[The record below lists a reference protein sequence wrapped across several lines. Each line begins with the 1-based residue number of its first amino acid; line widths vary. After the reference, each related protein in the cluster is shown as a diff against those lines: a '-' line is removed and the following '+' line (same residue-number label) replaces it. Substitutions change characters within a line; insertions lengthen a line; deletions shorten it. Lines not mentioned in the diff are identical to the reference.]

1 MILLPLLVACAPLEA
16 ESGSVLLL
24 PDDLHLTW
32 SDAYADEDGVGAM
45 IWLDAEVMDPEGRP
59 ADSVRTDVTSGW
71 RGAWVL
77 PAEAVR
83 PADDTAPCAEPC
95 EIWIGAD
102 DGRSW
107 EVRPWSG
114 LRSTWADDEVRRNY
128 LADQTDA
135 DGVLAFA
142 VFVDFMPDAGASVP
156 IYVSIAAETGSIE
169 VSVQDVVVDSI

>member
-1 MILLPLLVACAPLEA
+1 MILLPLLAACAPLEA

-45 IWLDAEVMDPEGRP
+45 FWLDAEVLDPDGGP
-59 ADSVRTDVTSGW
+59 AGFVRADVTSGW

-77 PAEAVR
+77 PADAVR
-83 PADDTAPCAEPC
+83 PAEDGAACVEPC
-95 EIWIGAD
+95 EVWTSAD
-102 DGRSW
+102 DGRAW

-114 LRSTWADDEVRRNY
+114 LRASWADDEVRRSY

-135 DGVLAFA
+135 EGNLAFA
-142 VFVDFMPDAGASVP
+142 VFVDFMPDTGASVP
-156 IYVSIAAETGSIE
+156 IYVSIAVETGSIE